1 MTLGNFEVVFYTL
14 AFIVPGFVGYSVLS
28 ALVPV
33 RTVSSEL
40 SLLRFLT
47 FSCFNYAVWVAPL
60 YWVVTQGW
68 YARHPVLAAVG
79 WGVVTLVSPVVI
91 ALGLGAL
98 RQRQAVARL
107 HRLMG
112 LDSIHPIPTAWDYI
126 FSRGVSTWVLITLND
141 GTRIGGYFGTASFA
155 SSESGERD
163 LYLEETYEVSDDG
176 SWKRLT
182 RDAGVWIRG
191 TEVRLIEFRNEED
204 RHDG

>member
-1 MTLGNFEVVFYTL
+1 
-14 AFIVPGFVGYSVLS
+14 
-28 ALVPV
+28 
-33 RTVSSEL
+33 
-40 SLLRFLT
+40 
-47 FSCFNYAVWVAPL
+47 
-60 YWVVTQGW
+60 
-68 YARHPVLAAVG
+68 
-79 WGVVTLVSPVVI
+79 
-91 ALGLGAL
+91 
-98 RQRQAVARL
+98 
-107 HRLMG
+107 MG

>member
-33 RTVSSEL
+33 RAVSSEL

-47 FSCFNYAVWVAPL
+47 FSCFNYAVWAAPL
-60 YWVVTQGW
+60 YWAVTQGW
-68 YARHPVLAAVG
+68 YARHPGLAAVG
-79 WGVVTLVSPVVI
+79 WGVVTLVSPIVI

-112 LDSIHPIPTAWDYI
+112 LDSIHPNPTAWDYI
-126 FSRGVSTWVLITLND
+126 FSRGVLTWVLITLND
-141 GTRIGGYFGTASFA
+141 GTRIGGYFGAGSFA

-176 SWKRLT
+176 PWKRLT

-191 TEVRLIEFRNEED
+191 TEVRMIEFRKEED